1 MELRS
6 KIIEVKIYL
15 KTFKEKIRD
24 SRIKAERIDLKKYIY
39 IYIFKNLDYFSFET
53 VETRRHWNK
62 AFTVLQEKKNPVD
75 QDVYI
80 PKKNIL

>member
-6 KIIEVKIYL
+6 KIIEVKICL

-39 IYIFKNLDYFSFET
+39 IKFRLLLIRNSGDQ
-53 VETRRHWNK
+53 K
-62 AFTVLQEKKNPVD
+62 ALEQSLHSTPRKKNPVD